1 MSLQWTGRRISGIDG
16 RVRVS
21 LNDISGEK
29 LLEAEPVAGG
39 VEDPGVVVGALHA
52 GVQPQRL
59 PGQLPC
65 GQGAGVGQRAEWLT
79 LDIAFLLPLGK
90 VTKSIQISRL
100 CHPLNGLVP
109 GDKVDVVV
117 LLHSLL
123 DPLCEHLRESLV
135 NFEPRSVKTQTQRSS
150 IGLVVA
156 VKVMAKKSRELFF
169 IVDV

>member
-16 RVRVS
+16 RVRAS
-21 LNDISGEK
+21 LNDIRGEE
-29 LLEAEPVAGG
+29 LLEAEPIAGG

-52 GVQPQRL
+52 GVQSQRL
-59 PGQLPC
+59 PGQLPR
-65 GQGAGVGQRAEWLT
+65 GQGTGVGQRAEWLT
-79 LDIAFLLPLGK
+79 LDITFLLPLGK

-117 LLHSLL
+117 LLHRLL
-123 DPLCEHLRESLV
+123 DPLGEHLRESLV
-135 NFEPRSVKTQTQRSS
+135 NFEPSSVKTQTQWSS

-156 VKVMAKKSRELFF
+156 VEVMAKKSGKLFF
-169 IVDV
+169 FVDV